1 MIVRLD
7 PIPDFY
13 RYSAAF
19 TFAVARVR
27 FVLLLIASSLST
39 GAAARAIEPHPA
51 VARIIVPEQSATSY
65 GSGTLIDV
73 RDQYGLVVTN
83 WHVIRD
89 AVGPPEVVFPN
100 GFRCAARPLKLDSNW
115 DLAALV
121 IWRPPI
127 EPVAISRHPPQ
138 PGDPLMICGYG
149 QGDYRAAAGRC
160 TQYYA
165 PRVDYPHELLELDVE
180 ARQGDSGGPI
190 FNAQGELAG
199 VLFGAGRGTT
209 MGSYGGRVHSFLAS
223 LAPDI
228 GEPAQQVA
236 AIPPPR
242 MNEMASAGGAE
253 APAQHRSDRPATLLP
268 PEAVADADE
277 PSDQLASHEFS
288 PNLAQERFV
297 SPQSASDPFAPM
309 QAVTSSSS
317 VASRYSDTTIAPNDP
332 PLASLQAIE
341 TTPEHALRGDAG
353 GTSLVSQLTTLLAII
368 GAIALVLQLSKLA
381 AR

>member
-1 MIVRLD
+1 MGKRQALLVVALLSLID
-7 PIPDFY
+7 
-13 RYSAAF
+13 SAAH
-19 TFAVARVR
+19 
-27 FVLLLIASSLST
+27 
-39 GAAARAIEPHPA
+39 AIEPHPA
-51 VARIIVPEQSATSY
+51 VARIIVPERGATSY

-73 RDQYGLVVTN
+73 REHYGLVVTN

-89 AVGPPEVVFPN
+89 ATGPPEVLFPN

-127 EPVAISRHPPQ
+127 EPVSISRHPPR
-138 PGDPLMICGYG
+138 PGDPLVICGYG
-149 QGDYRAAAGRC
+149 QGEYRAAAGRC
-160 TQYYA
+160 TQYFA

-228 GEPAQQVA
+228 GQPTDQIA
-236 AIPPPR
+236 AVPPPR
-242 MNEMASAGGAE
+242 IDQIAAIGGPMPTTHPLE
-253 APAQHRSDRPATLLP
+253 DRPARLLP
-268 PEAVADADE
+268 PEAVAQGNAS
-277 PSDQLASHEFS
+277 PGLLTSHEYQLNGERGPRAS
-288 PNLAQERFV
+288 PVEAAL
-297 SPQSASDPFAPM
+297 PFAPI
-309 QAVTSSSS
+309 QAVTTASTSI
-317 VASRYSDTTIAPNDP
+317 ASRDSDMAAAQHQP
-332 PLASLQAIE
+332 PLAQLQATE
-341 TTPEHALRGDAG
+341 TNAESLPRGG
-353 GTSLVSQLTTLLAII
+353 GNSLLSQLTTLLAII

-381 AR
+381 TR